1 MDEYRAETMEQ
12 SGVVGLNIE
21 GNPERVTDFRDAPFC
36 SMQVLVDML
45 GTELISSDVVRGWV
59 ETSTLPTIKI
69 GRRRVINLHRIR
81 RDLDRGKTV
90 FCAGD
95 YADE

>member
-1 MDEYRAETMEQ
+1 MEQ
-12 SGVVGLNIE
+12 SGVVGLSFE

-36 SMQVLVDML
+36 SQQVLAEMMGLDQI
-45 GTELISSDVVRGWV
+45 TEDVVRGWV
-59 ETSTLPTIKI
+59 ETNTVPTVKI

-81 RDLDRGKTV
+81 RDLDRGKTI

-95 YADE
+95 YSDE

>member
-1 MDEYRAETMEQ
+1 MEQ
-12 SGVVGLNIE
+12 SGVVGFNSE
-21 GNPERVTDFRDAPFC
+21 GNAERVTDFRNSPFC
-36 SMQVLVDML
+36 SQLVFAEML
-45 GTELISSDVVRGWV
+45 GIEDVTTDVVRGWV
-59 ETSTLPTIKI
+59 ESQAIPTVKI

-81 RDLDRGKTV
+81 RDIDRGKTV

>member
-1 MDEYRAETMEQ
+1 MEQ
-12 SGVVGLNIE
+12 SGVVGFNAQ
-21 GNPERVTDFRDAPFC
+21 GNAERITDFRDSPFC
-36 SMQVLVDML
+36 SQLVFAEML
-45 GTELISSDVVRGWV
+45 GIEDVTQDVVRGWV
-59 ETSTLPTIKI
+59 ESQAIPTVKI

-81 RDLDRGKTV
+81 RDLEKGKTI

>member
-1 MDEYRAETMEQ
+1 
-12 SGVVGLNIE
+12 
-21 GNPERVTDFRDAPFC
+21 
-36 SMQVLVDML
+36 ML
-45 GTELISSDVVRGWV
+45 GTELITPDVVRGWV
-59 ETSTLPTIKI
+59 ETATVPTIKI

-95 YADE
+95 YSDE